1 MIQCMCFFPKN
12 STEREKNHM
21 LLTNATIITMNPQ
34 RDIIN
39 AGAIGVKGNR
49 IVAIDKA
56 PVLLERYRDDEII
69 DVGGKLIIPGL
80 IDTHVHLAQALIRGC
95 ADDMALIQWLC
106 ERVWVL
112 QGNYTHEDGY
122 VSARLC
128 IAEMLKS
135 GTTTFLESMLAH
147 RYGFDG
153 IAQAVSESG
162 VRACLAGIVMDI
174 STYATQHE
182 NAMHAGLIESR
193 ETSLLGV
200 LDMHSKWQG
209 AANDRIHVWF
219 GPRTPGGVSS
229 ELYREMSELAHQR
242 NMGITMHL
250 AEVEADKIFLK
261 EKYGLSP
268 VLYAD
273 SVGLLGPG
281 SVLVHLVWLT
291 HEDIERLAA
300 TGTHV
305 SHNPSSNSKLASGV
319 CRVPLMLEK
328 GINVALGCDGGPSN
342 NDYDMIREMKLAA
355 LMHKAVTL
363 DPLVV
368 PAESVLEM
376 ATINGARAL
385 GLAHEIGSLEVGKK
399 ADLVVIDLDRLHTTP
414 SLNPVSTLVYAATG
428 GEVDTVV
435 VDGKIVVCGGQL
447 LSMNEEE
454 VKRQAREHAAY
465 VYRRAGIDI
474 RPRWPV
480 K

>member
-1 MIQCMCFFPKN
+1 
-12 STEREKNHM
+12 M
-21 LLTNATIITMNPQ
+21 LFTNATIVTMNPQ
-34 RDIIN
+34 RDILQD
-39 AGAIGVKGNR
+39 GAIAIQGNR
-49 IVAIDKA
+49 IVALDKT
-56 PVLLERYRDDEII
+56 PVVRERYPQEESI

-95 ADDMALIQWLC
+95 ADDMSLIQWLC

-112 QGNYTHEDGY
+112 QGNYSNDDGY

-128 IAEMLKS
+128 IGEMLKS

-162 VRACLAGIVMDI
+162 IRACLAGIVMDI
-174 STYATQHE
+174 GTYATQDD
-182 NAMHAGLIESR
+182 NVMHPGLRESR

-219 GPRTPGGVSS
+219 GPRTPGGVTP

-242 NMGITMHL
+242 DMGITMHL
-250 AEVEADKIFLK
+250 AEVEADKIFLN

-268 VLYAD
+268 VLFAD
-273 SVGLLGPG
+273 SVGLLGPK
-281 SVLVHLVWLT
+281 SVLVHMVWLND
-291 HEDIERLAA
+291 EDIARLAA

-319 CRVPLMLEK
+319 CKVPQMLAS
-328 GINVALGCDGGPSN
+328 GVNVAMGCDGGPSN

-355 LMHKAVTL
+355 VLHKAVTL
-363 DPLVV
+363 DPLIV
-368 PAESVLEM
+368 PAETVLEM

-385 GLAHEIGSLEVGKK
+385 GLEQEIGSLEVGKK
-399 ADLVVIDLDRLHTTP
+399 ADLAVIDLDRLHTTP
-414 SLNPVSTLVYAATG
+414 SPNLISTLVYAATG
-428 GEVDTVV
+428 GDVDTVV
-435 VDGKIVVCGGQL
+435 VDGNIVVKAGQL
-447 LSMNEEE
+447 LSMDEQEI
-454 VKRQAREHAAY
+454 KQQARLHATQ
-465 VYRRAGIDI
+465 VYQRAGIEI
-474 RPRWPV
+474 HSRWPV

>member
-1 MIQCMCFFPKN
+1 
-12 STEREKNHM
+12 M
-21 LLTNATIITMNPQ
+21 LFTNATVITMNPQ
-34 RDIIN
+34 RDIISN
-39 AGAIGVKGNR
+39 GAVAIKDNR
-49 IVAIDKA
+49 IVAIDKT
-56 PVLLERYRDDEII
+56 PTLLEQYSGDEII

-112 QGNYTHEDGY
+112 QGNYTHDDGY

-162 VRACLAGIVMDI
+162 IRACLAGIVMDI
-174 STYATQHE
+174 GTYAAQDE
-182 NAMHAGLIESR
+182 NAMHPGLVESR
-193 ETSLLGV
+193 ATSLLGV

-229 ELYREMSELAHQR
+229 ELYREMSELADQR
-242 NMGITMHL
+242 DMGITMHL

-273 SVGLLGPG
+273 SVGLLGPK
-281 SVLVHLVWLT
+281 SVLVHMVWLT
-291 HEDIERLAA
+291 NEDIEHLAA

-319 CRVPLMLEK
+319 CKVPLMLAK
-328 GINVALGCDGGPSN
+328 GVNVALGCDGGPSN

-363 DPLVV
+363 DPLIV

-376 ATINGARAL
+376 ATINGARSL
-385 GLAHEIGSLEVGKK
+385 GLAHEVGSLEVGKK

-414 SLNPVSTLVYAATG
+414 SPNPVSTLVYAATG

-435 VDGKIVVCGGQL
+435 VDGKVIVRGRQL
-447 LSMNEEE
+447 LSMDEDEI
-454 VKRQAREHAAY
+454 KRQAREHAAH

-474 RPRWPV
+474 KPRWPV